1 MDQSLLPERSLMKGL
16 PMMAGK
22 AIYEFVS
29 LALRGSSDQ
38 LRKDSLFFAFD
49 DVLMLQL
56 SRGWVERQ
64 FLEIVYI
71 C

>member
-1 MDQSLLPERSLMKGL
+1 MQGL

-29 LALRGSSDQ
+29 LGVRGSSDQ
-38 LRKDSLFFAFD
+38 LREDSLCFAFD

-64 FLEIVYI
+64 FLEII
-71 C
+71 DTC

>member
-1 MDQSLLPERSLMKGL
+1 MKGL
-16 PMMAGK
+16 PVIAGK
-22 AIYEFVS
+22 AFYEFVS
-29 LALRGSSDQ
+29 LGLRGSSDQ
-38 LRKDSLFFAFD
+38 LREDSLCFAFD

>member
-1 MDQSLLPERSLMKGL
+1 MQGL

-22 AIYEFVS
+22 AIYELNS
-29 LALRGSSDQ
+29 LGLRGSSDQ
-38 LRKDSLFFAFD
+38 LREDSLCFAFY

-64 FLEIVYI
+64 FLEIIDI